1 MMHRRSF
8 VSLLASLPLLAG
20 TGMRAFAATG
30 GVQPT
35 IRRVA
40 AAPGRDVE
48 ISTWAASTKRIGT
61 IAFSHGFGS
70 SPRFYPDFVQA
81 WTAAGYDVIAPLHI
95 DSREH
100 PQAGKFPPAANWP
113 ARIEDMRAVAA
124 LISGPYIAAGHSFGA
139 LTALVLGG
147 AGAVVPEGIKGPLSD
162 KRVRAVIAF
171 SPPGPT
177 LTLISEEGYAALAR
191 PALIQTGTRDLP
203 PRSTDPEGW
212 RTHLTA
218 FARSPITGDHHGLVI
233 EGVDH
238 YFGGLICDPSQTGP
252 DQRALLRLA
261 TGASLAFL
269 SRYNGLATVP
279 KSTGPAFPIDPAAR
293 YYVR

>member
-8 VSLLASLPLLAG
+8 VSLLASIPLL
-20 TGMRAFAATG
+20 TGVRAFAAAG
-30 GVQPT
+30 MQPM

-40 AAPGRDVE
+40 AAPGREVE
-48 ISTWAASTKRIGT
+48 ISNWTATAKRIGT

-81 WTAAGYDVIAPLHI
+81 WTAAGYDVIAPLHT

-100 PQAGKFPPAANWP
+100 PQAGKLMPATNW
-113 ARIEDMRAVAA
+113 AERMQDMRAVAG
-124 LISGPYIAAGHSFGA
+124 LIEGRYIAAGHSFGA

-147 AGAVVPEGIKGPLSD
+147 VNAVVPQGIKGPLAD

-171 SPPGPT
+171 SPPGPAP
-177 LTLISEEGYAALAR
+177 TLIPEEGFATLAR

-203 PRSTDPEGW
+203 PPGTDPEAW

-218 FARSPITGDHHGLVI
+218 FARAPVTGDHHGLVL

-238 YFGGLICDPSQTGP
+238 YFGGLICDPSKQGP

-269 SRYNGLATVP
+269 SRYNGLATLP
-279 KSTGPAFPIDPAAR
+279 KSTSPAFPIDPAAR